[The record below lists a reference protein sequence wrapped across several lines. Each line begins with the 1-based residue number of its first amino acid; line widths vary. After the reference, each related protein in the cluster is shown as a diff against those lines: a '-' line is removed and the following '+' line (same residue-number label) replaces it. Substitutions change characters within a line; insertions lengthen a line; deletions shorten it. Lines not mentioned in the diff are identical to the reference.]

1 MTHKLL
7 FGTLCCSLLLGAA
20 AGCKHEPSARVK
32 ADFTTDKE
40 VYNLYDEV
48 VLTNLSSA
56 EGAEIDVYKWEWG
69 DGQASFEE
77 VPSEVITSD
86 EVCSFRIRLTAV
98 ASSRNVGDTCSR
110 VIRFVDENLPPEAD
124 FTWSPEFVYKGQV
137 LQFTDTSTDDGKIK
151 SWLWNIGG
159 VEFTEQN
166 PSIFAAPDGK
176 VKQLAS
182 TKSVIGDIDPLL
194 PPVQQGEVLTVTLT
208 VTDNGFKTDSVTK
221 EIMIYTQD
229 D

>member
-7 FGTLCCSLLLGAA
+7 FGTLCCSMLLGAA
-20 AGCKHEPSARVK
+20 AGCKNEPGAKVK
-32 ADFTTDKE
+32 ADFSTDKE

-77 VPSEVITSD
+77 VPSEPITSD
-86 EVCSFRIRLTAV
+86 EVCSLRIRLTAV

-110 VIRFVDENLPPEAD
+110 VIRFVDENTPPRAD
-124 FTWSPEFVYKGQV
+124 FTWSPETVYKDQTI
-137 LQFTDTSTDDGKIK
+137 QFTDTSTDDGRIV

-166 PSIFAAPDGK
+166 PSIAAAPDGK
-176 VKQLAS
+176 VKNMVS
-182 TKSVIGDIDPLL
+182 TKSVIGDIDPLH
-194 PPVQQGEVLTVTLT
+194 PPVQQGEILTVTLT
-208 VTDNGFKTDSVTK
+208 VTDNGFKTDTITK
-221 EIMIYTQD
+221 EIMVYTQD